1 VGGFEDKVVVI
12 TGAGSG
18 IGRATAQAFA
28 RAGARLHLADI
39 DEERARE
46 AAAAAAV
53 LGARAEAHRLDCT
66 RADEVE
72 ALAAAIEKSD
82 GRVDVLHNNAGV
94 CTGGAVEE
102 LSLDDWR
109 WTLDVNL
116 WGVIHGVH
124 AFLPGMIAQG
134 SGHIVNTASMAGL
147 LPFPFVAPYVASKFA
162 VVGLTEALGTELARH
177 RIGVTLVCPGAVRT
191 NVLADGRV
199 QLPGD
204 WRERFVSLMARYAPK
219 PERVGKQIDD
229 AVRRKQALVIPGAA
243 GMKPLWL
250 LKRSSETLY
259 RALGRTLT
267 RAALR
272 KG

>member
-1 VGGFEDKVVVI
+1 MGCFADKVVVI
-12 TGAGSG
+12 TGAGAG

-28 RAGARLHLADI
+28 REGARLHLADI
-39 DEERARE
+39 DQEQARE
-46 AAAAAAV
+46 AAAAAAD
-53 LGARAEAHRLDCT
+53 LGARVEAHRLDCT
-66 RADEVE
+66 RPEQVE
-72 ALAAAIEKSD
+72 ALAAEIEKTD

-94 CTGGAVEE
+94 CTGGAVED
-102 LSLDDWR
+102 LSLDDWH
-109 WTLDVNL
+109 WTLDINL

-124 AFLPGMIAQG
+124 AFLPGMIARG
-134 SGHIVNTASMAGL
+134 SGHIVNTASMAGM

-177 RIGVTLVCPGAVRT
+177 GIGVTLVCPGAVRT
-191 NVLADGRV
+191 DVLASGRV
-199 QLPGD
+199 RLPGN
-204 WRERFVSLMARYAPK
+204 WRDRLVSLMSRYATRPD
-219 PERVGKQIDD
+219 RVAEQIVE

-272 KG
+272 RG